1 MPTTIEIL
9 SAYNQ
14 IPVGAPAANYAAIK
28 VRPDLAVQA
37 RPQVQIG
44 LVIDTSGSMDGQ
56 IRGAMS
62 QKKID
67 LVKAAATNVINQLQ
81 DGDAI
86 CLIAFS
92 DRVQILVPAQVIAGD
107 RTRLLNAIRH
117 LRADGGTLMGDGIA
131 AAQQQFFALPA
142 QSAVRKI
149 VVLTDGQTNDED
161 RCYQLAEQTQIPFM
175 LGGIGDDYNGRLL
188 NEMARSARGIAEY
201 IDRAEAVGDFFK
213 EVLVT
218 VQATVLTNATLNMD
232 YRQRF
237 RPKRIHEVS
246 PELKSFDFAPVTPSS
261 RHTAVTLGDIQ
272 REGMTLLVE
281 YVYEGGAG
289 FANEFQVASLSLRY
303 DQPPQSGLEVRS
315 DDFTIQLTDA
325 TGFPPMNPDVK
336 QYVDHAAVETAQA
349 QLLQAA
355 QAGDVAGATRRLD
368 ALQQSLERVGADP
381 TFIQQTVSTMRLQLK
396 DAGSAA
402 AISDSSATKKLT
414 SGTRKLVLPQ
424 NQEGQPGQS

>member
-1 MPTTIEIL
+1 MPTSLEIV
-9 SAYNQ
+9 SAYAQ
-14 IPVGAPAANYAAIK
+14 IPVSSPAANYAAI
-28 VRPDLAVQA
+28 RIQPDVTIQT

-56 IRGAMS
+56 IHGALS

-67 LVKAAATNVINQLQ
+67 LVKAAATNVVNQLQ
-81 DGDAI
+81 NGDAI

-92 DRVQILVPAQVIAGD
+92 DRVQILVPATVVTAD
-107 RTRLLNAIRH
+107 RNRMLNAIRN

-188 NEMARSARGIAEY
+188 NEMARSARGTAEY
-201 IDRAEAVGDFFK
+201 IDRAEAVGDFFR
-213 EVLVT
+213 EVLTT
-218 VQATVLTNATLNMD
+218 VQSTVVTNAVLGFD
-232 YRQRF
+232 FRQRF
-237 RPKRIHEVS
+237 RPKRIHAVS
-246 PELKSFDFAPVTPSS
+246 PELKSFDFSPVTPTN
-261 RHTAVTLGDIQ
+261 RHTEVKLGDVQ
-272 REGMTLLVE
+272 KEGTTLLVE

-289 FANEFQVASLSLRY
+289 FANEFQVAALTLRY

-315 DDFTIQLTDA
+315 DDFTIQLADT
-325 TGFPPMNPDVK
+325 TGFPSMNPEVK
-336 QYVDHAAVETAQA
+336 QYVDHAAVETAQS

-355 QAGDVAGATRRLD
+355 QQGDVAAATQKLNV
-368 ALQQSLERVGADP
+368 LQQSLERVGADP
-381 TFIQQTVSTMRLQLK
+381 GFINQTVNTMRLQLE
-396 DAGSAA
+396 DAGSAT

-424 NQEGQPGQS
+424 NQDQGS

>member
-1 MPTTIEIL
+1 MPTTLDIV
-9 SAYNQ
+9 SAYTQ
-14 IPVGAPAANYAAIK
+14 IPVGSPAANYAAIK
-28 VRPDLAVQA
+28 IRPDVTIQT

-56 IRGAMS
+56 IRGALS

-67 LVKAAATNVINQLQ
+67 LVKAAATNVVHQLQ
-81 DGDAI
+81 DGDAVCI
-86 CLIAFS
+86 IAFS
-92 DRVQILVPAQVIAGD
+92 DRVQILVPAQVISGD
-107 RTRLLNAIRH
+107 RNRLLNAIRN

-142 QSAVRKI
+142 QAAVRKI

-161 RCYQLAEQTQIPFM
+161 RCYQLAEQTQIPLM

-188 NEMARSARGIAEY
+188 NEMARSAHGIAEY
-201 IDRAEAVGDFFK
+201 IDRAEAVGDFFR

-218 VQATVLTNATLNMD
+218 VQSTVVTNAVLSMD

-237 RPKRIHEVS
+237 RPKRIHQVS
-246 PELKSFDFAPVTPSS
+246 PELKSFDFAPVSPTS
-261 RHTAVTLGDIQ
+261 RTTQVVLGDIQ
-272 REGMTLLVE
+272 KEGMTLLIE

-289 FANEFQVASLSLRY
+289 FANEFQVASLLLRY
-303 DQPPQSGLEVRS
+303 DQPPRTGLEVRS
-315 DDFTIQLTDA
+315 DDFTIQLGDA
-325 TGFPPMNPDVK
+325 GFSTITPEVK
-336 QYVDHAAVETAQA
+336 QYIDHAAVETAQT

-355 QAGDVAGATRRLD
+355 QAGDVTVATQKLNI
-368 ALQQSLERVGADP
+368 LEQSLTRVGADP
-381 TFIQQTVSTMRLQLK
+381 GFIQQTVNTMRLQLK
-396 DAGSAA
+396 DGGSA

-424 NQEGQPGQS
+424 NTDQSS

>member
-1 MPTTIEIL
+1 MPTTLEIT
-9 SAYNQ
+9 SAYAQ
-14 IPVGAPAANYAAIK
+14 IPVASPAANYAA
-28 VRPDLAVQA
+28 VRIRPEATVQA

-56 IRGAMS
+56 ISGAFS

-67 LVKAAATNVINQLQ
+67 LVKAAATNVISQLQ

-92 DRVQILVPAQVIAGD
+92 DRVQILVPATVISGD
-107 RTRLLNAIRH
+107 RSRILNAIRN

-161 RCYQLAEQTQIPFM
+161 RCYQLAEQTQIPLM
-175 LGGIGDDYNGRLL
+175 LGGIGGDYNGRLL

-201 IDRAEAVGDFFK
+201 IERAENVGDFFR

-218 VQATVLTNATLNMD
+218 VQSTVITNAVLSMD

-237 RPKRIHEVS
+237 RPKRIHQVS
-246 PELKSFDFAPVTPSS
+246 PELKSFDFVPVTPTN
-261 RHTAVTLGDIQ
+261 RHTQVQLGDIQ
-272 REGMTLLVE
+272 KEGMTLLIE
-281 YVYEGGAG
+281 YIYEGGAG
-289 FANEFQVASLSLRY
+289 FANEFQVASLSLLY
-303 DQPPQSGLEVRS
+303 DQPPQREQEARS
-315 DDFTIQLTDA
+315 DDFTIQLADT
-325 TGFPPMNPDVK
+325 TGFPPMNPAVK
-336 QYVDHAAVETAQA
+336 QYIDHAAVETAQT

-355 QAGDVAGATRRLD
+355 QAGDVPAATQKLNI
-368 ALQQSLERVGADP
+368 LQQRLEQVGADP
-381 TFIQQTVSTMRLQLK
+381 NFIQQTVNTMRLQLN
-396 DAGSAA
+396 DAGTAT

-414 SGTRKLVLPQ
+414 SGTRKLVLPSQ
-424 NQEGQPGQS
+424 GPEQGA

>member
-1 MPTTIEIL
+1 MPTSLEIVP
-9 SAYNQ
+9 AYAQ
-14 IPVGAPAANYAAIK
+14 IPVGSPAVNYAAIK
-28 VRPDLAVQA
+28 IRPDLTVQT

-56 IRGAMS
+56 IRGTLS

-107 RTRLLNAIRH
+107 RSRLLNAIRH

-161 RCYQLAEQTQIPFM
+161 RCYQLAEGTQIPFM

-218 VQATVLTNATLNMD
+218 VQSTVMTNTSLNLEF
-232 YRQRF
+232 RQRF
-237 RPKRIHEVS
+237 KPKRIHEVS
-246 PELKSFDFAPVTPSS
+246 PELKSFDFTPVTPTNRRTSV
-261 RHTAVTLGDIQ
+261 AVGDIQ

-289 FANEFQVASLSLRY
+289 FANEFQVASLTLRY

-315 DDFTIQLTDA
+315 DDFTVQLADA
-325 TGFPPMNPDVK
+325 TGFPPLNPEVK
-336 QYVDHAAVETAQA
+336 QFIDHAAVETAQS
-349 QLLQAA
+349 QLLAAA
-355 QAGDVAGATRRLD
+355 QAGDVPGATQKLNM
-368 ALQQSLERVGADP
+368 LQHSLERVGADP
-381 TFIQQTVSTMRLQLK
+381 NFIQQTVSTMRLQLK
-396 DAGSAA
+396 DAGSVA

-414 SGTRKLVLPQ
+414 SGTRKLVLPT
-424 NQEGQPGQS
+424 NQDGQ

>member
-1 MPTTIEIL
+1 MPTTLEIV
-9 SAYNQ
+9 SAYPQ
-14 IPVGAPAANYAAIK
+14 IPVGSPAANYTAIK
-28 VRPDLAVQA
+28 LKPDVTIQA
-37 RPQVQIG
+37 RPQIQIG

-56 IRGAMS
+56 IRN

-67 LVKAAATNVINQLQ
+67 LVKAAATNVVNQLQ

-92 DRVQILVPAQVIAGD
+92 DRVQILVPATVVSGD
-107 RTRLLNAIRH
+107 RSRLLNAIRN

-131 AAQQQFFALPA
+131 AAQQQFYALPA

-161 RCYQLAEQTQIPFM
+161 RCYQLAEQTQIPLM

-218 VQATVLTNATLNMD
+218 VQSTVVTNAVLSMD
-232 YRQRF
+232 FRQRF
-237 RPKRIHEVS
+237 RPKRIHQVS
-246 PELKSFDFAPVTPSS
+246 PELKSFDFVPVTPTS
-261 RHTAVTLGDIQ
+261 RHTQVQLGDIQ
-272 REGMTLLVE
+272 KEGMTVLIE

-289 FANEFQVASLSLRY
+289 FASEFQVATLTLRY
-303 DQPPQSGLEVRS
+303 DQPPQSGLEIRS
-315 DDFTIQLTDA
+315 DDFTIQLADT

-336 QYVDHAAVETAQA
+336 QFVDHAAVETAQT

-355 QAGDVAGATRRLD
+355 QAGDVSVATQKLNI
-368 ALQQSLERVGADP
+368 LQQSLERVGADP
-381 TFIQQTVSTMRLQLK
+381 NFIQQTVSTMRLQLK
-396 DAGSAA
+396 DAGSAS

-424 NQEGQPGQS
+424 NPDQGS

>member
-1 MPTTIEIL
+1 MPTTLEIE
-9 SAYNQ
+9 SAYAQ
-14 IPVGAPAANYAAIK
+14 IPVASPAANYTAITI
-28 VRPDLAVQA
+28 RPDITVQA

-56 IRGAMS
+56 IRN

-81 DGDAI
+81 DGDAV

-92 DRVQILVPAQVIAGD
+92 DRVQILVPATVVSGD
-107 RTRLLNAIRH
+107 RSRLLNAIRN

-161 RCYQLAEQTQIPFM
+161 RCYQLAEQTQIPLM

-201 IDRAEAVGDFFK
+201 IDRSEAVGDFFK

-218 VQATVLTNATLNMD
+218 VQSTVVTNAVLSMD
-232 YRQRF
+232 FRQRF
-237 RPKRIHEVS
+237 RPKRIHQVS
-246 PELKSFDFAPVTPSS
+246 PELKSFDFVPVTPTS
-261 RHTAVTLGDIQ
+261 RHTEIQVGDIQ
-272 REGMTLLVE
+272 REGMTILVE

-289 FANEFQVASLSLRY
+289 FASEFQVATLSLRF
-303 DQPPQSGLEVRS
+303 DQPPQSGLEIRS
-315 DDFTIQLTDA
+315 DDFTIQLADI
-325 TGFPPMNPDVK
+325 TGFPAMNPEVK
-336 QYVDHAAVETAQA
+336 QFIDHAAVETAQT

-355 QAGDVAGATRRLD
+355 QAGDVSVATQKLNV
-368 ALQQSLERVGADP
+368 LQQSLERVGADP
-381 TFIQQTVSTMRLQLK
+381 NFIQQTVSTMRLQLK
-396 DAGSAA
+396 DAGNAT

-424 NQEGQPGQS
+424 NPDQGS

>member
-1 MPTTIEIL
+1 MPTTLEIL
-9 SAYNQ
+9 SAYAQ
-14 IPVGAPAANYAAIK
+14 IPVSSPAANYAAIK
-28 VRPDLAVQA
+28 IRPDLTVQT

-56 IRGAMS
+56 IRGAMG

-67 LVKAAATNVINQLQ
+67 LVKAAATNVVNQLQ

-92 DRVQILVPAQVIAGD
+92 DRVQILVPAQVVQGD
-107 RTRLLNAIRH
+107 RTRLLNAIRN

-175 LGGIGDDYNGRLL
+175 LGGIGDDYNNRLL
-188 NEMARSARGIAEY
+188 MEMARSARGSSEY
-201 IDRAEAVGDFFK
+201 IDRAESVADFFR
-213 EVLVT
+213 EVLVN
-218 VQATVLTNATLNMD
+218 VQGTALTNAVLTME

-237 RPKRIHEVS
+237 RPRRLHQVS
-246 PELKSFDFAPVTPSS
+246 PELKSYDFPPVTPTN
-261 RHTAVTLGDIQ
+261 RRTQIAIGDIQ
-272 REGMTLLVE
+272 REGVTLLVE

-303 DQPPQSGLEVRS
+303 DQPPQSALEARS
-315 DDFTIQLTDA
+315 DDFTIQLADA
-325 TGFPPMNPDVK
+325 TGFPSMSPEVK
-336 QYVDHAAVETAQA
+336 QYIDHAAVEVSQT

-355 QAGDVAGATRRLD
+355 QTGDVTVATQKLNM
-368 ALQQSLERVGADP
+368 LQQSLERVGADP
-381 TFIQQTVSTMRLQLK
+381 NFIQQTVSTMRLQLK
-396 DAGSAA
+396 DAGTTT

-414 SGTRKLVLPQ
+414 SGKRKLVLPQ
-424 NQEGQPGQS
+424 NPDAPS

>member
-1 MPTTIEIL
+1 MPTTLEIE
-9 SAYNQ
+9 SAYAQ
-14 IPVGAPAANYAAIK
+14 IPVASPAANYTAIT
-28 VRPDLAVQA
+28 VRPDVSIQA

-56 IRGAMS
+56 IRN

-67 LVKAAATNVINQLQ
+67 LVKAAATNVVNQLQ
-81 DGDAI
+81 DGDAV

-92 DRVQILVPAQVIAGD
+92 DRVQILVPATVVTGD
-107 RTRLLNAIRH
+107 RSRLLNAIRN

-161 RCYQLAEQTQIPFM
+161 RCYQLAEQTQIPLM

-201 IDRAEAVGDFFK
+201 MDRAEAVGDFFK

-218 VQATVLTNATLNMD
+218 VQSTVMTNAVLSMD
-232 YRQRF
+232 FRQRF
-237 RPKRIHEVS
+237 RPKRIHQVS
-246 PELKSFDFAPVTPSS
+246 PELKSFDFVPVTPTS
-261 RHTAVTLGDIQ
+261 RHTEIQVGDIQ
-272 REGMTLLVE
+272 REGMTILVE

-289 FANEFQVASLSLRY
+289 FASEFQVATLSLRY
-303 DQPPQSGLEVRS
+303 DHPPQSGLEVRS
-315 DDFTIQLTDA
+315 DDFTIQLADT
-325 TGFPPMNPDVK
+325 TGFPPMNPAVK
-336 QYVDHAAVETAQA
+336 QFVDHAAVETAQT

-355 QAGDVAGATRRLD
+355 QAGDVSVATQKLNV
-368 ALQQSLERVGADP
+368 LQQSLERVGADP
-381 TFIQQTVSTMRLQLK
+381 NFIQQTVSTMRLQLK
-396 DAGSAA
+396 DAGNAA

-424 NQEGQPGQS
+424 NPDQGS

>member
-1 MPTTIEIL
+1 MPTALQIL
-9 SAYNQ
+9 SAYAQ
-14 IPVGAPAANYAAIK
+14 IPVGSPAVNYAAVTI
-28 VRPDLAVQA
+28 RPDLTVQT

-56 IRGAMS
+56 IRGAMG

-67 LVKAAATNVINQLQ
+67 LVKAAATNVVHQLQ
-81 DGDAI
+81 DGDAV

-92 DRVQILVPAQVIAGD
+92 DRVQILVPAQVVAGD
-107 RTRLLNAIRH
+107 RSRLLNAIRN

-161 RCYQLAEQTQIPFM
+161 RCYQLAEQTQIPIM
-175 LGGIGDDYNGRLL
+175 LGGIGDDYNNRLL
-188 NEMARSARGIAEY
+188 LEMARSARGSAEY
-201 IDRAEAVGDFFK
+201 IDRAESVSEFFS
-213 EVLVT
+213 EVLMN
-218 VQATVLTNATLNMD
+218 VQGTALTNASLTMD

-237 RPKRIHEVS
+237 RPKRIHQVS
-246 PELKSFDFAPVTPSS
+246 PELKSYDFQPVTPTN
-261 RHTAVTLGDIQ
+261 RRTQVNIGDVQ
-272 REGMTLLVE
+272 RDGMTLLVE

-289 FANEFQVASLSLRY
+289 FANEFQVASLGLRY

-315 DDFTIQLTDA
+315 DDFTIQLVDT
-325 TGFPPMNPDVK
+325 TGFPPINPEVK
-336 QYVDHAAVETAQA
+336 RYIDHAAVETAQA

-355 QAGDVAGATRRLD
+355 QAGDVSGATQKLNM
-368 ALQQSLERVGADP
+368 LQQSLERVGADP
-381 TFIQQTVSTMRLQLK
+381 NFIQQTVSTMRLQLK
-396 DAGSAA
+396 DAGSTS
-402 AISDSSATKKLT
+402 AIADSSATKKLT

-424 NQEGQPGQS
+424 TADPQA